1 MMIVRKIRWI
11 AALVFCTS
19 LAASAATNGNLSAND
34 VARTFVDALQHQHY
48 KQAAAM
54 FAPGS
59 MGNITSTER
68 TLKRIDNSLGG
79 FSSMHPIAAFP
90 DGKSVKVEVSAQP
103 RAALNGQEFVQLRY
117 ASTAA
122 DGQPVFY
129 ELNLTTAGASPQI
142 LSFGLHLPA
151 TDAQSSQRANQ
162 LSSALSGGTPPPA
175 IPFSSFPENAALQS
189 SPFSE
194 LMMGGLRVILEQTTL
209 DDIRTAVSAGV
220 IAHQGDAG
228 ASVYW
233 LCYTNLSSAPAER
246 IWMLADGEMGGDG
259 HRITGV
265 SAQRLSGAEATADC
279 PALPAKLTPIRLA
292 TGIWLDTLPQLART
306 KLGKFSLK
314 RENWES
320 YGYAGKAPGKCAGGH
335 LDLTSFLML
344 QVERDRIQ
352 SLRINKI
359 TSC

>member
-1 MMIVRKIRWI
+1 MTATRKIRWI
-11 AALVFCTS
+11 AALAFCTS
-19 LAASAATNGNLSAND
+19 LASSAATNGNVSATD
-34 VARTFVDALQHQHY
+34 VAHNFVDALQHQHY
-48 KQAAAM
+48 KEAAAM

-59 MGNITSTER
+59 VDNITTTER
-68 TLKRIDNSLGG
+68 TLKRIDNRLGG
-79 FSSMHPIAAFP
+79 FSSMHPIAALP
-90 DGKSVKVEVSAQP
+90 DGKSVKVEVSAPP
-103 RAALNGQEFVQLRY
+103 RAASNGQEFVQVRY

-129 ELNLTTAGASPQI
+129 ELNLTTAGAPPHI
-142 LSFGLHLPA
+142 LSFGLHFPA

-162 LSSALSGGTPPPA
+162 ISADLSGGTPPPA
-175 IPFSSFPENAALQS
+175 IPFSSFPERAAFQS

-194 LMMGGLRVILEQTTL
+194 LTMGRLRVILEQTSL
-209 DDIRTAVSAGV
+209 DDMHTAVSTGV

-228 ASVYW
+228 ESVYW
-233 LCYTNLSSAPAER
+233 LCYTNLSSEPAER
-246 IWMLADGEMGGDG
+246 IWMLADGEMGGEV

-265 SAQRLSGAEATADC
+265 SAQRLPRAKATADC

-292 TGIWLDTLPQLART
+292 NGIWLDTLPQLART
-306 KLGKFSLK
+306 KLGKVSFK
-314 RENWES
+314 RDNWES
-320 YGYAGKAPGKCAGGH
+320 YGYAGKVPGKCDGGN

-344 QVERDRIQ
+344 QVEKGRIQ